1 MTFISIFASL
11 LLSANSVADT
21 SVVVSEPTVISSDT
35 TVQTVLPDSAVIAE
49 QHIKDTVA
57 VVAKDT
63 TVAEKDTAE
72 GWHFTTVD
80 SVAITP
86 VKDQHRSSTCWAYST
101 LGFLESEVLRT
112 KGKEVDFAEM
122 FVVNKT
128 MMDRATYCVRMY
140 NDVKFA
146 AGGSAYEAL
155 RPRAARSDAGNP
167 LRFKPCGY
175 SAGTC
180 GVGQGGFGLSECTF
194 GTQETDSGLA

>member
-49 QHIKDTVA
+49 QHIKDTAV

-86 VKDQHRSSTCWAYST
+86 VKDQHRSGTCWAFST

-128 MMDRATYCVRMY
+128 MMDRATY
-140 NDVKFA
+140 
-146 AGGSAYEAL
+146 
-155 RPRAARSDAGNP
+155 
-167 LRFKPCGY
+167 
-175 SAGTC
+175 
-180 GVGQGGFGLSECTF
+180 
-194 GTQETDSGLA
+194 